1 MAVRDRPLYLQVYS
15 SLREQIEKGG
25 VKVGDFLPPE
35 PELQKRFRVSRTTVR
50 KAVDLLSKEGRVDA
64 MQGRGTEVLDFK
76 AIQNLQYVTS
86 FSETLRDKG
95 FSVRYRDITVD
106 FVSGPQRVVR
116 ELKIN
121 PDVQLV
127 RIQRITLANDKPI
140 ALMTNYLLPDLVPG
154 IETKIE
160 KMKSLYSFLE
170 EEYAI
175 NIRSALEYIS
185 AKPASASE
193 AEKLNVA
200 EGSPLLV
207 VRRITQGD
215 RRPIEVAILL
225 IIANKFEYSVYT
237 KDRPSRSRFG

>member
-1 MAVRDRPLYLQVYS
+1 MAVRDMPLYLRVYR
-15 SLREQIEKGG
+15 SLRAQIESGD

-35 PELQKRFRVSRTTVR
+35 PELEKKFKVSRTTVR

-95 FSVRYRDITVD
+95 FAVRYRNITVD
-106 FVSGPQRVVR
+106 LVSGPQRVVG

-121 PDVQLV
+121 PDVRLV
-127 RIQRITLANDKPI
+127 RIQRITLANEKPI

-154 IETKIE
+154 IEKKIA

-175 NIRSALEYIS
+175 NIRSAIEYIS
-185 AKPASASE
+185 AKPASPSE
-193 AEKLNVA
+193 AEKLNVS

-207 VRRITQGD
+207 VRRITQSD

-225 IIANKFEYSVYT
+225 IIANRFEYSVYT
-237 KDRPSRSRFG
+237 KDRPPRSSLG

>member
-1 MAVRDRPLYLQVYS
+1 MAVRDRPLYLQVYA
-15 SLREQIEKGG
+15 SLRAQIEKGD
-25 VKVGDFLPPE
+25 VKVGEYLPPE
-35 PELQKRFRVSRTTVR
+35 PELQKRFKVSRTTVR

-106 FVSGPQRVVR
+106 FVSGPQRVVG

-121 PDVQLV
+121 PDVRLV
-127 RIQRITLANDKPI
+127 RIQRTTLANEKPI

-154 IETKIE
+154 IETKIAN
-160 KMKSLYSFLE
+160 MKSLYSFLE

-175 NIRSALEYIS
+175 TIERAIEYIS
-185 AKPASASE
+185 AKPASLSE
-193 AEKLNVA
+193 AEKLNVSV
-200 EGSPLLV
+200 GSPLLV
-207 VRRITQGD
+207 VRRITQSD
-215 RRPIEVAILL
+215 RRPFEVAILL
-225 IIANKFEYSVYT
+225 INANKFEYSVYT
-237 KDRPSRSRFG
+237 KDRPPRANLS

>member
-35 PELQKRFRVSRTTVR
+35 LELQKRFRVSRTTVR

-95 FSVRYRDITVD
+95 FSVRYRNITVD

-154 IETKIE
+154 IETKIAT
-160 KMKSLYSFLE
+160 MKSLYSFLE

-175 NIRSALEYIS
+175 KIRSALEYIS
-185 AKPASASE
+185 AKPASPSE
-193 AEKLNVA
+193 AEKLNVS

-207 VRRITQGD
+207 VRRVTQSD
-215 RRPIEVAILL
+215 RLPIEVAILL

-237 KDRPSRSRFG
+237 KDRPPRAGLD

>member
-1 MAVRDRPLYLQVYS
+1 MAVRDMPLYLQVYR
-15 SLREQIEKGG
+15 SLRAQIESGD

-35 PELQKRFRVSRTTVR
+35 PELEKRFKVSRTTVR

-95 FSVRYRDITVD
+95 FAVRYRNITVD
-106 FVSGPQRVVR
+106 LVSGPQRVVG

-121 PDVQLV
+121 PDVRLV
-127 RIQRITLANDKPI
+127 RIQRITLANGKPI

-154 IETKIE
+154 IEKKIA

-175 NIRSALEYIS
+175 NIRSATEYIS
-185 AKPASASE
+185 AKPASPSE
-193 AEKLNVA
+193 AEKLNVS

-207 VRRITQGD
+207 VRRITQSD

-225 IIANKFEYSVYT
+225 IIANRFEYSVYT
-237 KDRPSRSRFG
+237 KDRPPRSSLG